1 MDTLV
6 RSGGESEYNCVKK
19 KKKTTMINMLKD
31 DGWGVK
37 ESGKKVLKRHAVKA
51 ITCNA

>member
-1 MDTLV
+1 MNTTVL
-6 RSGGESEYNCVKK
+6 KK
-19 KKKTTMINMLKD
+19 KNKTTMINMLKD

-51 ITCNA
+51 ITCNVLLCFPYL